1 MIMRARLRGFLQTKG
16 CVMSRGQVANAC
28 LMAVEQLQKLIEEQ
42 NRLVREF
49 IDPDSF
55 MNDGSLEFRFP
66 GANPGNQDNIA
77 YFKKQATETME
88 ALTTWL
94 WMHADIETQQAMRAK
109 YEGNEEERA
118 THQQQADTFNS
129 RATVAFRR
137 AKEGNFGAYPPTM

>member
-1 MIMRARLRGFLQTKG
+1 MIMEARLRGFLQTKG

-77 YFKKQATETME
+77 DFKKQATETME
-88 ALTTWL
+88 ALATWL
-94 WMHADIETQQAMRAK
+94 WMHADLETQCAMQAK
-109 YEGNEEERA
+109 YEGKEEERA
-118 THQQQADTFNS
+118 IHQEQADTFNR

-137 AKEGNFGAYPPTM
+137 AQEGNFGVYPPTM